1 MHAACKDVFC
11 ASSPFF
17 CVRDPDSV
25 FCALCC
31 PTQRSR
37 SVSRLLCL
45 TASPCGDLLFNPVD
59 NFQLSFSPSRIPTND
74 VIWFSFTHPAYHWD
88 ISDWVP
94 SSKLSSFEEGPG
106 YEARLGSGAA
116 GSATC
121 PGDSAQELESDYY
134 LGGYDIDS
142 DCPSSHVE
150 EFLGEEPLPPPLP
163 TDEDF
168 PELYMPITS
177 VSSDSTLSS
186 GSNRCQSTR
195 QHPSQN
201 LSPHQ
206 LPPGDTTQ
214 AAPGSSV
221 SGATAGNADAPNC
234 VPAAANLRTPAGTS
248 PPSDTSTRRGLNDSE
263 RNTDLADMDE
273 LCEGVTYI
281 TDSEQQT
288 KV

>member
-1 MHAACKDVFC
+1 M
-11 ASSPFF
+11 
-17 CVRDPDSV
+17 
-25 FCALCC
+25 
-31 PTQRSR
+31 
-37 SVSRLLCL
+37 
-45 TASPCGDLLFNPVD
+45 
-59 NFQLSFSPSRIPTND
+59 
-74 VIWFSFTHPAYHWD
+74 
-88 ISDWVP
+88 P
-94 SSKLSSFEEGPG
+94 SSKLSSFEEVPG
-106 YEARLGSGAA
+106 YDARLGSGAA
-116 GSATC
+116 GTATC
-121 PGDSAQELESDYY
+121 PGDTAHELESDYY

-150 EFLGEEPLPPPLP
+150 EFLSEDPLPPPLP

-186 GSNRCQSTR
+186 GSNRCQNTR

-206 LPPGDTTQ
+206 LPPEDAAQ
-214 AAPGSSV
+214 ARPASSV
-221 SGATAGNADAPNC
+221 SGATAGNADAHNC
-234 VPAAANLRTPAGTS
+234 IPAAENLKTPAGAC
-248 PPSDTSTRRGLNDSE
+248 PPSDASTLRRLNDSE
-263 RNTDLADMDE
+263 RKRDLENMDE

>member
-1 MHAACKDVFC
+1 MCSFI
-11 ASSPFF
+11 
-17 CVRDPDSV
+17 
-25 FCALCC
+25 
-31 PTQRSR
+31 
-37 SVSRLLCL
+37 L
-45 TASPCGDLLFNPVD
+45 T
-59 NFQLSFSPSRIPTND
+59 R
-74 VIWFSFTHPAYHWD
+74 PAYHWD

-94 SSKLSSFEEGPG
+94 SSKLSSFEDVPG

-116 GSATC
+116 GAATC
-121 PGDSAQELESDYY
+121 PGDTTHELESDYY
-134 LGGYDIDS
+134 LGGYDIDN

-150 EFLGEEPLPPPLP
+150 EFLSEDPLPPPLP

-186 GSNRCQSTR
+186 GSNRCQNTR
-195 QHPSQN
+195 QQPSQN

-206 LPPGDTTQ
+206 LPPEDISQ
-214 AAPGSSV
+214 VVFRSSV
-221 SGATAGNADAPNC
+221 SGATAGNVDI
-234 VPAAANLRTPAGTS
+234 LGTS
-248 PPSDTSTRRGLNDSE
+248 AGISSPSDMSTRCRLTEN
-263 RNTDLADMDE
+263 MDD